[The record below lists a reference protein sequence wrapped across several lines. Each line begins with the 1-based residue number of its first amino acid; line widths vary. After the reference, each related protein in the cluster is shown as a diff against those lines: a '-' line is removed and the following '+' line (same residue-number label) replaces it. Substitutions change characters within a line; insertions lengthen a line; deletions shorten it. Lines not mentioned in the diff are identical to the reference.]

1 MNNYTFMHSGKTV
14 RSLEGHYIG
23 ASEIPIILGL
33 TKTTALDLWRQKTGL
48 DVGFIGNERTEF
60 GHLHEPIILY
70 KRIKNIAGPKTAYKF
85 LVDYTRNMFDR
96 GPGWK
101 PKTEY
106 HPFTECRHSEFPWM
120 IAHADCVKSQLIHFK
135 SFTKTSYTNGKIKT
149 NADIETT
156 LPRIIEAKSGGRFA
170 NLRRE
175 EMDGYDPG
183 DPTQSG
189 LPMKVY
195 TQVQWQQA
203 VYDIQDADVCALIDT
218 NNFYTFNVPGNK
230 ELQAKLIEVG
240 SRFMR
245 CLVKNI
251 PPTPRTFGDVNKLC
265 PEINNNRFTIMGE
278 KALIAWDIKDRLKK
292 ARKKNKR
299 IETEIKDYVNSLGLF
314 IGENKELADEFGDK
328 ICSQSKY
335 SQGTL
340 IGPEAIRKECPEAY
354 ELLVKAGL
362 IKKHEVRRIY

>member
-23 ASEIPIILGL
+23 ASDIPIILGL
-33 TKTTALDLWRQKTGL
+33 TKTTALDLWRQKTGI

-106 HPFTECRHSEFPWM
+106 HPFTECQHSEFNWM
-120 IAHADCVKSQLIHFK
+120 IAHADCIGNRIVHD
-135 SFTKTSYTNGKIKT
+135 
-149 NADIETT
+149 ADKYQVIN
-156 LPRIIEAKSGGRFA
+156 PRIIEAKSGGRFA

-175 EMDGYDPG
+175 EMDGYDPQ

-203 VYDIQDADVCALIDT
+203 VYDIEEADVCALIDT

-230 ELQAKLIEVG
+230 QIQAKLIEVG

-245 CLVKNI
+245 CLVKDI
-251 PPTPRTFGDVNKLC
+251 PPTPRTFGDIAKLF

-292 ARKKNKR
+292 ARTKKKK
-299 IETEIKDYVNSLGLF
+299 IQLQIDDFVNSLGLF

-340 IGPEAIRKECPEAY
+340 IGPEAIKKECPEAY

>member
-1 MNNYTFMHSGKTV
+1 M
-14 RSLEGHYIG
+14 
-23 ASEIPIILGL
+23 
-33 TKTTALDLWRQKTGL
+33 
-48 DVGFIGNERTEF
+48 GFIGNERTEF

-70 KRIKNIAGPKTAYKF
+70 KRIKNEAGPKTAYMF

-106 HPFTECRHSEFPWM
+106 HPFTECRHSEFNWM
-120 IAHADCVKSQLIHFK
+120 IAHADCVKQEKEIEG
-135 SFTKTSYTNGKIKT
+135 YDKILENK
-149 NADIETT
+149 AH
-156 LPRIIEAKSGGRFA
+156 IIEAKSGGRFA

-195 TQVQWQQA
+195 VQVQWQEA
-203 VYDIQDADVCALIDT
+203 TYDIQNAKVCALIDT

-230 ELQAKLIEVG
+230 ELQAKLIEIG

-245 CLVKNI
+245 CLVKDI
-251 PPTPRTFGDVNKLC
+251 PPTPRTFGDVSKLC

-292 ARKKNKR
+292 ARTKKKK
-299 IETEIKDYVNSLGLF
+299 IQLQIDDFVNSLGLF

-335 SQGTL
+335 ETGTL
-340 IGPEAIRKECPEAY
+340 ISPKAIKENCLEAY
-354 ELLVKAGL
+354 EMLENIGL
-362 IKKHEVRRIY
+362 IKNHEVRRIY

>member
-14 RSLEGHYIG
+14 RSLEGYYIG
-23 ASEIPIILGL
+23 ASEVPIILGL
-33 TKTTALDLWRQKTGL
+33 TKTTALDLWMQKTGRAK
-48 DVGFIGNERTEF
+48 GFAGNERTEF
-60 GHLHEPIILY
+60 GHLHEPTILY
-70 KRIKNIAGPKTAYKF
+70 KRIKQEAGPAVAYKF

-106 HPFTECRHSEFPWM
+106 HPFTECRHSDFPWM
-120 IAHADCVKSQLIHFK
+120 IAHADCVKQKKEIEG
-135 SFTKTSYTNGKIKT
+135 YDKILEKQSK
-149 NADIETT
+149 
-156 LPRIIEAKSGGRFA
+156 IIEAKSGGRFA

-203 VYDIQDADVCALIDT
+203 VYDIQDAEVCALIDT

-230 ELQAKLIEVG
+230 QIQAKLIEIG

-245 CLVKNI
+245 CLMKDI
-251 PPTPRTFGDVNKLC
+251 PPTPRTFGDIAKLF

-292 ARKKNKR
+292 ARTKKKK
-299 IETEIKDYVNSLGLF
+299 IQLQIDDYVNSLGLF

-340 IGPEAIRKECPEAY
+340 IGPEAIRKECPKAY

-362 IKKHEVRRIY
+362 IKKYEVRRIY

>member
-1 MNNYTFMHSGKTV
+1 MNNYTYMHSGKTV

-23 ASEIPIILGL
+23 ASDIPIILGL
-33 TKTTALDLWRQKTGL
+33 TKTTALDLWRQKTGI
-48 DVGFIGNERTEF
+48 DIGFQGNEKTYW
-60 GHLHEPIILY
+60 GHALEGFVLHKHILQNAGG
-70 KRIKNIAGPKTAYKF
+70 KIAQKF
-85 LVDYTRNMFDR
+85 LIDYVRNQWDR

-106 HPFTECRHSEFPWM
+106 HPFTECRHSEFSWM
-120 IAHADCVKSQLIHFK
+120 IAHADCIGNRIVHDADKYQV
-135 SFTKTSYTNGKIKT
+135 IKP
-149 NADIETT
+149 
-156 LPRIIEAKSGGRFA
+156 LIIEAKSGGRFA

-175 EMDGYDPG
+175 EMDGYDPQ

-245 CLVKNI
+245 CLVKDI
-251 PPTPRTFGDVNKLC
+251 PPTPRTFGDVSKLC

-292 ARKKNKR
+292 ARTKKKKIQNQ
-299 IETEIKDYVNSLGLF
+299 IDDYVNSLGLF

-340 IGPEAIRKECPEAY
+340 IGPEATRKECPEAY
-354 ELLVKAGL
+354 ELLVKAGM
-362 IKKHEVRRIY
+362 IKSHDVRRIY

>member
-1 MNNYTFMHSGKTV
+1 MNSYKFMHSGKTV
-14 RSLEGHYIG
+14 RSLEGYYIG

-33 TKTTALDLWRQKTGL
+33 TKTTALDLWRQKTGI
-48 DVGFIGNERTEF
+48 DKGFQGNESTYW
-60 GHLHEPIILY
+60 GHMLEGLILHKHIL
-70 KRIKNIAGPKTAYKF
+70 KNTGGKVAHKF
-85 LVDYTRNMFDR
+85 LIDYTRNMFDR

-106 HPFTECRHSEFPWM
+106 HPFTECRHSDFPWM
-120 IAHADCVKSQLIHFK
+120 IAHADCVRQEKEIEG
-135 SFTKTSYTNGKIKT
+135 YDKILENK
-149 NADIETT
+149 A
-156 LPRIIEAKSGGRFA
+156 RIIEAKSGGRFA

-245 CLVKNI
+245 CLIKDI

-292 ARKKNKR
+292 ARTKKKKIQNQ
-299 IETEIKDYVNSLGLF
+299 IDDFVNSLGLF

-335 SQGTL
+335 ETGTL
-340 IGPEAIRKECPEAY
+340 ISPKAIKEKCPEAF
-354 ELLVKAGL
+354 EMLEKTGL
-362 IKKHEVRRIY
+362 IKNHEVRRIY

>member
-1 MNNYTFMHSGKTV
+1 MNSYTFMHSGKTV

-23 ASEIPIILGL
+23 ASEVPIILGL
-33 TKTTALDLWRQKTGL
+33 TKTTALDLWRQKTGI
-48 DVGFIGNERTEF
+48 DKGFQGTEKTEW
-60 GHLHEPIILY
+60 GHMLEGLVLY
-70 KRIKNIAGPKTAYKF
+70 KRIKNEAGPAVAYKF
-85 LVDYTRNMFDR
+85 LIDYTRNMFER

-106 HPFTECRHSEFPWM
+106 HPFTECRHPEFPWM
-120 IAHADCVKSQLIHFK
+120 IAHADCVKSLRWGF
-135 SFTKTSYTNGKIKT
+135 NGK
-149 NADIETT
+149 ETISVE
-156 LPRIIEAKSGGRFA
+156 PKIIEAKSGGRFA

-203 VYDIQDADVCALIDT
+203 VYDIEKADVCALIDT

-230 ELQAKLIEVG
+230 QIQAKLIEIG

-292 ARKKNKR
+292 ARKKYKR

-335 SQGTL
+335 NQGTL
-340 IGPEAIRKECPEAY
+340 IGPEAIRKECPKAY
-354 ELLVKAGL
+354 ELLVKAGM
-362 IKKHEVRRIY
+362 IKNHEVRRIY

>member
-1 MNNYTFMHSGKTV
+1 MNPYNFMHSGKTV

-23 ASEIPIILGL
+23 ASDIPIILGL
-33 TKTTALDLWRQKTGL
+33 TKTTAMDLWLQKTGRA
-48 DVGFIGNERTEF
+48 VGFLGNEKSEW
-60 GHLHEPIILY
+60 GHLHEGPVLY
-70 KRIKNIAGPKTAYKF
+70 KRIKNEAGLKTAYKF

-120 IAHADCVKSQLIHFK
+120 IAHADCVKINPVP
-135 SFTKTSYTNGKIKT
+135 SYSSLKQYPK
-149 NADIETT
+149 
-156 LPRIIEAKSGGRFA
+156 IIEAKSGSRFA

-175 EMDGYDPG
+175 EMDGYDSK

-189 LPMKVY
+189 LPMKTYV
-195 TQVQWQQA
+195 QVQWQEA
-203 VYDIQDADVCALIDT
+203 TYDIQDAIVCALIDT

-230 ELQAKLIEVG
+230 QIQAKLIEIG

-245 CLVKNI
+245 CLVKDI
-251 PPTPRTFGDVNKLC
+251 PPTPRTFGDIGKLF
-265 PEINNNRFTIMGE
+265 PEINNNRLTIMGA
-278 KALIAWDIKDRLKK
+278 KSLIAWDIKDRLKK
-292 ARKKNKR
+292 ARTKKKKVQLQ
-299 IETEIKDYVNSLGLF
+299 IDDYTNSLGLF

-335 SQGTL
+335 ESPTMISQK
-340 IGPEAIRKECPEAY
+340 AIKEKCPEVF
-354 ELLVKAGL
+354 EILEKAGM
-362 IKKHEVRRIY
+362 IKSHEVRRIY

>member
-1 MNNYTFMHSGKTV
+1 MHSGQNV
-14 RSLEGHYIG
+14 RSLSGHYIG
-23 ASEIPIILGL
+23 ASETPIILGL
-33 TKTTALDLWRQKTGL
+33 TKTTALDLWMQKTGRAK
-48 DVGFIGNERTEF
+48 DFAGNERTEF
-60 GHLHEPIILY
+60 GHLHEPTILY
-70 KRIKNIAGPKTAYKF
+70 KRIKQEAGPAVAYRF

-120 IAHADCVKSQLIHFK
+120 IAHADCVDVFVEK
-135 SFTKTSYTNGKIKT
+135 
-149 NADIETT
+149 
-156 LPRIIEAKSGGRFA
+156 IIEAKSGGRFA

-175 EMDGYDPG
+175 EMDGYDPE

-203 VYDIQDADVCALIDT
+203 VYDIQEADVCALIDT

-230 ELQAKLIEVG
+230 QIQAKLIEIG

-245 CLVKNI
+245 CLIKDI
-251 PPTPRTFGDVNKLC
+251 PPTPKTFGDISKLF

-292 ARKKNKR
+292 ARTKKKK
-299 IETEIKDYVNSLGLF
+299 IQLQIDDFTNSLGLF

-335 SQGTL
+335 ESPTMISQK
-340 IGPEAIRKECPEAY
+340 AIKENCPEVF
-354 ELLVKAGL
+354 EILEKAGL
-362 IKKHEVRRIY
+362 IKTHEVRRIY